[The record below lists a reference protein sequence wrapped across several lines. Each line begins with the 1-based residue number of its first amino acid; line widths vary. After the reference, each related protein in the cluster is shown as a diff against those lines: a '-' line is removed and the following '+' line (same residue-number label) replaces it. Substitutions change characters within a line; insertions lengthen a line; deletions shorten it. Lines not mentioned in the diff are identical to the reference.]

1 MRAVQPGPVPSGPR
15 VALLPP
21 PLPVLLLLLLVVAPA
36 SAQAQAPAPDLAALC
51 RWVSRVAG
59 AGQGDTQT
67 PAPPRPRGKVAR
79 VVAAAP
85 QGDARGPAAVA
96 LTHGAPCLATCG
108 CHKSGGFVRLPRPG
122 LPPPRKLQGAEHRL
136 GFCPTARTFSLK
148 FQPRGFGDVPSG
160 VHSPGSASPRDGFG
174 VGLWWFQIDPVY
186 GTSPFSLFKVAVCQW
201 VMLFLLLMGVR
212 GGQLGWLSRLY
223 PSVLPSQLPVW
234 LLAHMMSLSPE
245 WIILVVFCSGNQGCI
260 ISSLLEVCWCWTQ
273 TCGPRELPI
282 PGVREGP
289 PLYSS
294 G

>member
-1 MRAVQPGPVPSGPR
+1 MSPTPRAMRAVQPGPVPSGPR

-201 VMLFLLLMGVR
+201 VMLFLLLMGVE
-212 GGQLGWLSRLY
+212 GWSSGLAFKTLPFSSPKSASCLVARSHDVIVSRVDYSSSLLLWESRLY
-223 PSVLPSQLPVW
+223 NLQ
-234 LLAHMMSLSPE
+234 SP
-245 WIILVVFCSGNQGCI
+245 
-260 ISSLLEVCWCWTQ
+260 
-273 TCGPRELPI
+273 
-282 PGVREGP
+282 
-289 PLYSS
+289 
-294 G
+294 